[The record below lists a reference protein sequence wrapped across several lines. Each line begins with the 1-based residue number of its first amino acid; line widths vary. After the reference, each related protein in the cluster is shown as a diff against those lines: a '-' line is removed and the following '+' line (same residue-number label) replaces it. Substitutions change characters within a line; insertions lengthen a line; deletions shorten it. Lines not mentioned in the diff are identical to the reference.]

1 MRLREHTPAVRRLR
15 RPAVAG
21 TLAVLG
27 VVTLSGCRATWAD
40 GLLPRGITEDSKV
53 VSSLW
58 VGAWIPVLAVG
69 ALVWGLTIYALIRFR
84 AKDGDDELPEQV
96 QYNIPLEVLYTVVPL
111 LMVGVFFYFTARDES
126 TLLDTS
132 KKPDV
137 TINVVGKQW
146 SWDFNYVDADV
157 HEAGTMA
164 ELTGKPGVEQTL
176 PTMYLPVNKRIEFVL
191 TARDVD
197 HSFWVPAFLKKLD
210 MIPGRVNKFQV
221 VTEQTG
227 TFQGKCAE
235 LCGAYHSQ
243 MLFNVK
249 VVSQAEF
256 DQHMAELK
264 AAGQTGLL
272 PNDLSR
278 SSIVD
283 QDQKLIPTPN
293 GGN

>member
-1 MRLREHTPAVRRLR
+1 MRRLR
-15 RPAVAG
+15 RPVVAG

-27 VVTLSGCRATWAD
+27 IVTLSGCRASWAD
-40 GLLPRGITEDSKV
+40 GLLPRGVTEDSV
-53 VSSLW
+53 LVNNLW
-58 VGAWIPVLAVG
+58 VGAWIPVLLVG
-69 ALVWGLTIYALIRFR
+69 ILVWGLTIYALIRFR

-126 TLLDTS
+126 ALMDTS
-132 KKPDV
+132 KTPDV

-146 SWDFNYVDADV
+146 SWDFNYVDSNV

-164 ELTGKPGVEQTL
+164 ELTGNPGVEETL
-176 PTMYLPVNKRIEFVL
+176 PTLYLPVDQRVEFVL
-191 TARDVD
+191 TSRDVI

-221 VTEQTG
+221 VPNQIG

-249 VVSQAEF
+249 VVSQADYE
-256 DQHMAELK
+256 QHMNDLK

-272 PNDLSR
+272 ANDLNR
-278 SSIVD
+278 DVIVD
-283 QDQKLIPTPN
+283 QDQHLIPTAN
-293 GGN
+293 GSN